1 MREHTINPLST
12 SFVENRDRTA
22 VCEVCGNDVESWKLK
37 DIYTKWGYKQDLP
50 SRRAYR
56 LVANCPA

>member
-1 MREHTINPLST
+1 MKEHTINTTLTQLLS
-12 SFVENRDRTA
+12 NKDRTS

-37 DIYTKWGYKQDLP
+37 DIYTSWGHKQDLP

-56 LVANCPA
+56 LIANCPA